1 MLNRNISLVTISSLS
16 ENLFEKLPVGLL
28 FYPLGPDL
36 PDT

>member
-16 ENLFEKLPVGLL
+16 ENLFVKLPVGLL